1 VTAVDQATLIR
12 KSLTIFVCGLIG
24 ALPILGLVPGTFALV
39 SALRIHFSS
48 RQTWN
53 PASRY
58 LRVGAAL
65 ALVGIG
71 VSALIIAAAIIAS

>member
-1 VTAVDQATLIR
+1 VDQVTLIR

-24 ALPILGLVPGTFALV
+24 ALPILGVVPAVYALI
-39 SALRIHFSS
+39 SALQIHFSS

-65 ALVGIG
+65 ALTGIG
-71 VSALIIAAAIIAS
+71 ISALIVAAAIIAN